1 MTSDETETLHAIV
14 EHTERLDKAL
24 ASAYPDISRARFQ
37 KLITDGHATVDDKI
51 QTDVGHKLKPGQS
64 IVVTLPPP
72 EPAEPQAEHI
82 PLDIIHE
89 DKHLIVIN
97 KPPGLVVHPAAGHA
111 SGTLVNALLAHCGE
125 SLSGIG
131 GVKRPGIVHR
141 LDKDTSGLL
150 VIAKNDKAHQAL
162 SEQFA
167 AHGRDGN
174 LQRTYIALVWG
185 VPDRSKGTIAT
196 RLGRSTA
203 NRQKMAVTKSEAHSR
218 EAITHYEVAERFG
231 EMASLIRCN
240 LETGRTHQIRV
251 HMAHIGHPVLGDVT
265 YGAGFKSAIARLSE
279 SAKTALNT
287 LNQQALH
294 AETLGFLHPFSGKA
308 RLFSAPPPKPFQ
320 LLLRELRKQSKTI
333 NKP

>member
-1 MTSDETETLHAIV
+1 MNDEDQQHLQVTIV
-14 EHTERLDKAL
+14 ESERLDKAL
-24 ASAYPDISRARFQ
+24 AVAFGVISRARFQ
-37 KLITDGHATVDDKI
+37 KLITDGQVSIDGKVE
-51 QTDVGHKLKPGQS
+51 TDGSLKVKAGQS
-64 IVVTLPPP
+64 VEVTLPPP
-72 EPAEPQAEHI
+72 EPAEPQAEDI
-82 PLDIIHE
+82 PLEIIHE

-97 KPPGLVVHPAAGHA
+97 KPPGLVVHPAAGHS
-111 SGTLVNALLAHCGE
+111 SGTLVNALLGHCGE

-174 LQRTYIALVWG
+174 LQRTYVALVWG
-185 VPDRSKGTIAT
+185 VPERSHGTIAT
-196 RLGRSTA
+196 RLGRSTT
-203 NRQKMAVTKSEAHSR
+203 NRQKMAVTKSETNSR

-251 HMAHIGHPVLGDVT
+251 HMAHIGHPVLGDAT
-265 YGAGFKSAIARLSE
+265 YGAGFKTAISRLSE
-279 SAKTALNT
+279 PAKSALNT

-294 AETLGFLHPFSGKA
+294 AETLGFQHPSSRKA
-308 RLFSAPPPKPFQ
+308 MLFSAPPPRPFQ
-320 LLLRELRKQSKTI
+320 QLLKELRKQS
-333 NKP
+333 NAALKP